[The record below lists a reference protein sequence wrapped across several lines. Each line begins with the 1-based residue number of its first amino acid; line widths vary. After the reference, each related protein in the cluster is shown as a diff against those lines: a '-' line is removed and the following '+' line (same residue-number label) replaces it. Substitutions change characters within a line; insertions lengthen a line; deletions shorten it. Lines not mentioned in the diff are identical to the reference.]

1 MAHHSNALRPQI
13 WVKLHETENLRM
25 RDALKYLSLSI
36 KADVSNSDRRWEN
49 LKGREGEDISQWK
62 QARLEEI

>member
-1 MAHHSNALRPQI
+1 
-13 WVKLHETENLRM
+13 M

-49 LKGREGEDISQWK
+49 LKGREGEDISANAVIGEIK